1 MPKYRATV
9 QVSGLAGDSP
19 RAVRSAL
26 DEQLRKSGL
35 ENCKV
40 VTVDVDAPRLK
51 LSSPIP
57 VPVLD
62 GTDEPARTR
71 IDTGGL
77 LLVGAAAWAIWFFW
91 LMLSSLPD

>member
-9 QVSGLAGDSP
+9 QVSGLAGENP

-35 ENCKV
+35 ENCRI
-40 VTVDVDAPRLK
+40 VTLDVDAPLAKMAPPR
-51 LSSPIP
+51 SANPP
-57 VPVLD
+57 
-62 GTDEPARTR
+62 PARR
-71 IDTGGL
+71 RQIDAGGL

-91 LMLSSLPD
+91 MMLSSASE

>member
-40 VTVDVDAPRLK
+40 VTVDVDAPRLQR
-51 LSSPIP
+51 SSPMP
-57 VPVLD
+57 LPGLE
-62 GTDEPARTR
+62 GTGEAARTGFD
-71 IDTGGL
+71 IGGL
-77 LLVGAAAWAIWFFW
+77 LLVGAVAWAIWFFW
-91 LMLSSLPD
+91 MMLSSLPE